1 MANTDSLHEAIGVC
15 IGQINNNLA
24 EASRIARAASACVAA
39 GSVAEGV
46 EVSMEIEQLLY
57 EASRLHDAICLMN
70 RLAQS

>member
-1 MANTDSLHEAIGVC
+1 MADTTSLHQAIGIC
-15 IGQINNNLA
+15 IEQINTNLT
-24 EASRIARAASACVAA
+24 EASHIAGAAAACVAA

-70 RLAQS
+70 RISQD